1 MYWHGG
7 KKFEKARRMS
17 GLFAVLSLRLRAQR
31 PRPRSEKPLM
41 AGELVITKIKG
52 LSIETRQQ

>member
-17 GLFAVLSLRLRAQR
+17 GLFLVLGSI
-31 PRPRSEKPLM
+31 
-41 AGELVITKIKG
+41 AGATSRVLLPKVAGKLVTMRIKEI
-52 LSIETRQQ
+52 SIETPQR